1 MDMKALK
8 NAERLVAGLTNPDSV
23 IESFDAI
30 LGFVANTVDCDQLL
44 VALANEEDG
53 NAKIIASRGIEESSY
68 EAIRFP
74 LGEGILGELD
84 ELHAPLHVPPTTPVL
99 EDASPE
105 QKIFASGALLAP
117 VYNDGVT
124 VGAVGL
130 FGCKQ
135 SNEHALAVVRL
146 AGMLCTWATRNVN
159 LYQDL
164 EKRLGELTAVFEIGK
179 EIVSTLNTD
188 NVLQLVI
195 EKATRLLGC
204 DKCSVMLI
212 NNADQTLRIFKS
224 VGLPEGVAEK
234 VRIPVGEGISGRVAA
249 SGKPILIKDIEKE
262 LGLGSGRA
270 KNRSHYRT
278 RSLLSVPLVSQGV
291 TIGVVNVNN
300 KKNDALFTQGDLNL
314 MTLFANQV
322 AIAIQNARLHSQ
334 VERLAITDSLTG
346 LHNRAFFTREL
357 AVEFLRAVKEDRPLS
372 VLMCDIDHFKAV
384 NDTYGHGVGDDVLKR
399 VSELLKG
406 GTRDFDVVARYGG
419 EEFIVLLRGAPND
432 IAARVAERLRASI
445 ERARYEVDG
454 LAVTASF
461 GLCSYDEQF
470 LDADAL
476 IKRSDDELYRAKD
489 SGRNRVCGAAYTER
503 VLPSEPTPESLPPA

>member
-1 MDMKALK
+1 MNTKDLSNMENL
-8 NAERLVAGLTNPDSV
+8 LTVLANPDSV
-23 IESFDAI
+23 MDSFDAVLDFI
-30 LGFVANTVDCDQLL
+30 AEATACDKLL
-44 VALANEEDG
+44 VTLANEEEG
-53 NAKIIASRGIEESSY
+53 HARIIAAYGLEEESV

-74 LGEGILGELD
+74 LGEGFLGTLERLQ
-84 ELHAPLHVPPTTPVL
+84 APMHVPATEVP
-99 EDASPE
+99 EDANPE
-105 QKIFASGALLAP
+105 QQLFAKGALLAP
-117 VYNDGVT
+117 VYSDSAV

-130 FGCKQ
+130 FGDEVAR
-135 SNEHALAVVRL
+135 STDRALTAARL
-146 AGMLCTWATRNVN
+146 ASVLCTWATRNTN

-204 DKCSVMLI
+204 EKCSVMLV
-212 NNADQTLRIFKS
+212 NNSDQTLRIFKS

-249 SGKPILIKDIEKE
+249 SGEPILIKDIEKE
-262 LGLGSGRA
+262 QTMGPA
-270 KNRSHYRT
+270 KSRSHYRT

-334 VERLAITDSLTG
+334 VEKLAITDALTG
-346 LHNRAFFTREL
+346 LYNRAFFTREL
-357 AVEFLRAVKEDRPLS
+357 TGEFRRAVTEDRPLS
-372 VLMCDIDHFKAV
+372 VLLCDIDFFKRV

-399 VSELLKG
+399 VSEVLKG

-419 EEFIVLLRGAPND
+419 EEFIILLRGAPND
-432 IAARVAERLRASI
+432 IAARVAERLRGAI
-445 ERARYEVDG
+445 EKARYDTEG
-454 LAVTASF
+454 LTVTASF
-461 GLCSYDEQF
+461 GLCSYTPEF
-470 LDADAL
+470 TDADAV
-476 IKRSDDELYRAKD
+476 IKRADDELYRAKD
-489 SGRNRVCGAAYTER
+489 GGRNRVCGATYADR
-503 VLPSEPTPESLPPA
+503 SPAG